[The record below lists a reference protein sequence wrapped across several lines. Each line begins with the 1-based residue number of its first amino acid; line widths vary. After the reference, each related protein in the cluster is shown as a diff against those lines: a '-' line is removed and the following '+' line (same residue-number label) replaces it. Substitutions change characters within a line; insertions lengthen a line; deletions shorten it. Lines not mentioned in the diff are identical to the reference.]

1 MINKSI
7 NEDKWA
13 EDAKNNLENIFN
25 SLPKLKDLK
34 PYGLKYSVK
43 SLKNLLVKKTRPDGT
58 FGDKKWIREEMPF
71 PQELDILNVIFQSR
85 LAKFYFTQEAKK
97 VGKHHYDFANL
108 ITKESLDN
116 FPLPENVFNSVIDI
130 LTKTK

>member
-1 MINKSI
+1 MIDNSI
-7 NEDKWA
+7 NENNWA
-13 EDAKNNLENIFN
+13 EDAKNNIDNIFN

-43 SLKNLLVKKTRPDGT
+43 SLKNLLIKKMRPDGT

-85 LAKFYFTQEAKK
+85 LSEFYFTKKAKEK
-97 VGKHHYDFANL
+97 GKQTWDWAHSIN
-108 ITKESLDN
+108 KEDLDN